1 MNIHMETETETED
14 ISENE
19 TPSIKE
25 IFNYSNGLAG
35 LKLSEEGCQAYIDS
49 REAVGWQKNGQQIV
63 NWKSDLNGF
72 ARIYKKNES
81 TKKGKAETETVY
93 HSKVTQQTPE
103 EIGKIKAIQEG
114 YERLKKEKP
123 RTRGEKLRNAVRGDD
138 TIGETI
144 KVKIEEIKP

>member
-1 MNIHMETETETED
+1 M
-14 ISENE
+14 
-19 TPSIKE
+19 
-25 IFNYSNGLAG
+25 NYSNGMAG

-49 REAVGWQKNGQQIV
+49 RESVGWQKNGQDII

-72 ARIYKKNES
+72 ARLYKKNES
-81 TKKGKAETETVY
+81 NNKGKTETETVY

-103 EIGKIKAIQEG
+103 EIEKIKAIQAG
-114 YERLKKEKP
+114 YERMKKEKP
-123 RTRGEKLRNAVRGDD
+123 PTRGEKLRNAVRGDD